1 MKRLPQLLFVVL
13 PCVLVVTAAAA
24 ELPKELRTAEVMI
37 QDGLGRDAIPRLRTY
52 LTKNNSTPQPY
63 AQLLLAEA
71 LLSDHRPDEALTTLP
86 KTPPTELDIRCRLV
100 RASSLSELG
109 RWKEAATNWK
119 ELKSKD
125 LTPALTSQIKLG
137 LATAY
142 LNQNE
147 RSLGI
152 KELREILK
160 EPGQDSARLLLVK
173 ALLAEGQ
180 PDEAEKELSAFP
192 ENTPAP
198 VQAEARYWNA
208 EILTTRG
215 KPNEALELLRKVISD
230 GAGVTRDVLAQAW
243 MAIGRIDRARDKPAD
258 ATTDFEKA
266 LDQGG
271 EPETYLTAVRE
282 YLSSSQASQALPT
295 ATLHLRDS
303 IREREGDD
311 EKRGRFAP
319 GLLLL
324 AATTLDAGN
333 AEAAAA
339 DLDTLIKTYPA
350 SPAVPGAQ
358 LLLAEA
364 LLKQGQQP
372 AAREQIR
379 SLLSRENLSPQ
390 IIYQGRAALADLL
403 TQEGKH
409 SEASSLWEQAAQT
422 APDSASAEN
431 ALFNAAL
438 SAARQ
443 PDPPSFLRLEELFT
457 KRYPE
462 SSRRAAL
469 ALERGRMLESKG
481 DSAASRSALAEV
493 AKLPG
498 ADSLQPEATLRRAS
512 SLLRTGDYPAAVI
525 AFTEFEKQFPNSP
538 LLPQAMA
545 SGIEARLRSRE
556 LTGAQA
562 RTEFAK
568 ILARLRIVF
577 ATVNVDLLNSIER
590 TQP

>member
-13 PCVLVVTAAAA
+13 PLVLVVTATAA

-71 LLSDHRPDEALTTLP
+71 LLSDHRPDEALAALP
-86 KTPPTELDIRCRLV
+86 KTTPTELDIRCRLV

-125 LTPALTSQIKLG
+125 LTPALASQIKLG

-192 ENTPAP
+192 EDTPAP

-409 SEASSLWEQAAQT
+409 SEA
-422 APDSASAEN
+422 
-431 ALFNAAL
+431 
-438 SAARQ
+438 
-443 PDPPSFLRLEELFT
+443 
-457 KRYPE
+457 
-462 SSRRAAL
+462 
-469 ALERGRMLESKG
+469 
-481 DSAASRSALAEV
+481 
-493 AKLPG
+493 
-498 ADSLQPEATLRRAS
+498 
-512 SLLRTGDYPAAVI
+512 
-525 AFTEFEKQFPNSP
+525 
-538 LLPQAMA
+538 
-545 SGIEARLRSRE
+545 
-556 LTGAQA
+556 
-562 RTEFAK
+562 
-568 ILARLRIVF
+568 
-577 ATVNVDLLNSIER
+577 
-590 TQP
+590 

>member
-1 MKRLPQLLFVVL
+1 MKRLPQLLFLVL
-13 PCVLVVTAAAA
+13 PLVLVLTATAA

-52 LTKNNSTPQPY
+52 LTKNNSTPQSY

-71 LLSDHRPDEALTTLP
+71 LLSDHRPDEALTALP

-443 PDPPSFLRLEELFT
+443 PDPPSFLRLEEVFT

-525 AFTEFEKQFPNSP
+525 AFAEFEKQFPNSP

-568 ILARLRIVF
+568 ILARSRSRFSDCPNPL
-577 ATVNVDLLNSIER
+577 
-590 TQP
+590 

>member
-13 PCVLVVTAAAA
+13 PFVLVITATAA

-52 LTKNNSTPQPY
+52 LTKNNSAPQPY

-71 LLSDHRPDEALTTLP
+71 LLSDHRPDEALTALP

-125 LTPALTSQIKLG
+125 LTPALASQIKLG

-339 DLDTLIKTYPA
+339 
-350 SPAVPGAQ
+350 
-358 LLLAEA
+358 
-364 LLKQGQQP
+364 
-372 AAREQIR
+372 
-379 SLLSRENLSPQ
+379 
-390 IIYQGRAALADLL
+390 
-403 TQEGKH
+403 
-409 SEASSLWEQAAQT
+409 
-422 APDSASAEN
+422 
-431 ALFNAAL
+431 
-438 SAARQ
+438 
-443 PDPPSFLRLEELFT
+443 
-457 KRYPE
+457 
-462 SSRRAAL
+462 
-469 ALERGRMLESKG
+469 
-481 DSAASRSALAEV
+481 
-493 AKLPG
+493 
-498 ADSLQPEATLRRAS
+498 
-512 SLLRTGDYPAAVI
+512 
-525 AFTEFEKQFPNSP
+525 
-538 LLPQAMA
+538 
-545 SGIEARLRSRE
+545 
-556 LTGAQA
+556 TGAQDHQPAHGVSLFRA
-562 RTEFAK
+562 RRQRE
-568 ILARLRIVF
+568 
-577 ATVNVDLLNSIER
+577 
-590 TQP
+590 